1 MTFGKTFML
10 VLIGIPAVNLQADFT
25 YDQTSKI
32 TGGALIG
39 MMKFAG
45 AFSKDA
51 RKTMDPIQSTI
62 AIKGNR
68 MVHKTADSATITD
81 IDKETITHIN
91 YAAKT
96 YSVTTFAQMKQAM
109 DETLRK
115 TQKGSAQPAPD
126 VSFDVK
132 LRETGQTKSINGNE
146 AHEIIM
152 TMAMQGKDAQSGA
165 RGGLDVVTD
174 MWIAPNVAGYQEVR
188 DYYRRMGEKL
198 SWMPGT
204 NPMMNRPDI
213 ARAMGEFY
221 KQGSKLDGMPV
232 VSTMKVGGNVE
243 GDVSQ
248 LEQSQAQPARA
259 PVPTPSVSGALGAA
273 IGGRFGVG
281 GLGRRKKDET
291 ATAADS
297 NPQPRGTNSSVAG
310 SLMEMTMEV
319 TSYSSASVDAIWFE
333 VPSGFSQAQED
344 LIRSGRP

>member
-1 MTFGKTFML
+1 MTVGRAFMV
-10 VLIGIPAVNLQADFT
+10 VLIGIPAVDLQADFT

-68 MVHKTADSATITD
+68 MVHKTPDSATITD

-96 YSVTTFAQMKQAM
+96 YSVSTFAQMKQAM
-109 DETLRK
+109 DEMLRK

-126 VSFDVK
+126 VSVDVK
-132 LRETGQTKSINGNE
+132 LRDTGQTKSINGNE
-146 AHEIIM
+146 VHEIVM
-152 TMAMQGKDAQSGA
+152 TMAIQGKDAQSGA
-165 RGGLDVVTD
+165 RGGLDMVTD

-204 NPMMNRPDI
+204 NPIMNRPDI

-221 KQGSKLDGMPV
+221 KEGSKLDGMPV
-232 VSTMKVGGNVE
+232 ISTMKVGGNVE
-243 GDVSQ
+243 GDANH
-248 LEQSQAQPARA
+248 LEQSQAQPPRA
-259 PVPTPSVSGALGAA
+259 PVTTPSVSGALGAA

-281 GLGRRKKDET
+281 GLGRRKKDDT
-291 ATAADS
+291 TVADA
-297 NPQPRGTNSSVAG
+297 NPQAGGTNTSAPG

-319 TSYSSASVDAIWFE
+319 TRYSSASVDAVWFE
-333 VPSGFSQAQED
+333 VPSGFSQVQED
-344 LIRSGRP
+344 LIRSVRP